1 MSIERHWI
9 DPSSRPVIRLT
20 LGVGI
25 ALPVAYGMALTLPYI
40 AVLVAVM
47 ILSKPGPPMSLLKAC
62 IAGGILM
69 LLTGS
74 GLLLVPL
81 LEHYAFAA
89 LWLIAAALF
98 TLFYL
103 GIKHANPLLNLLVV
117 GFTLIPVAGV
127 LEQAAAV
134 AVIQTLAAGVVLG
147 AASAGVAEMFLP
159 DTVQPAMKSA
169 GSTDAG
175 GARWTA
181 LRGMVIVMPVFVLA
195 LQNPSLYMA
204 AIMKTAALGQQ
215 AGTLGAREAGR
226 ELLGSTLMGA
236 MLAGFVWLGM
246 KLWPSLWMFTL
257 WMMLATCWLGMR
269 LYRVRPSKHPP
280 SYWMNALITLLIFL
294 GPAVEDSANGK
305 DVFSAAAMRL
315 SLFVAVALYAW
326 AAIYVLEE
334 IRLRRQAGTAPVA
347 ARRDSGAY

>member
-1 MSIERHWI
+1 MSTDRHWI
-9 DPSSRPVIRLT
+9 DSASRPVLRLT
-20 LGVGI
+20 IGVGV
-25 ALPVAYGMALTLPYI
+25 ALPVAYGLALTLPYV

-47 ILSKPGPPMSLLKAC
+47 ILSKEGPPMPLLKAC
-62 IAGGILM
+62 IVGGLLM

-81 LEHYAFAA
+81 LENYAFAA
-89 LWLIAAALF
+89 MLLSAAVLF
-98 TLFYL
+98 LLFYL
-103 GIKHANPLLNLLVV
+103 GIKHANPQLDLLVV
-117 GFTLIPVAGV
+117 AFTLIPVAGV

-147 AASAGVAEMFLP
+147 AASSAVAHVFLP
-159 DTVQPAMKSA
+159 AVAAPPQEGPKAA
-169 GSTDAG
+169 DAS

-181 LRGMVIVMPVFVLA
+181 LRGMVIVMPVFILA
-195 LQNPSLYMA
+195 LQNPSLYLA

-215 AGTLGAREAGR
+215 AGTLSAKEAGR

-236 MLAGFVWLGM
+236 MLAGFVWLGLR
-246 KLWPSLWMFTL
+246 LWPSLWMFTL
-257 WMMLATCWLGMR
+257 WMMLVNCWLAMR
-269 LYRVRPSKHPP
+269 LYRIRPSPHPP

-326 AAIYVLEE
+326 AAIYVLENV
-334 IRLRRQAGTAPVA
+334 RLKFITPSALAG
-347 ARRDSGAY
+347 ARNANV

>member
-1 MSIERHWI
+1 MSTDRHWI
-9 DPSSRPVIRLT
+9 DPASRPVIRLT

-25 ALPVAYGMALTLPYI
+25 ALPVAYGLALTLPYV

-47 ILSKPGPPMSLLKAC
+47 ILSKEGPPMPLLKAC
-62 IAGGILM
+62 IVGGLLM

-89 LWLIAAALF
+89 LLLIAAALF
-98 TLFYL
+98 LLFYL

-117 GFTLIPVAGV
+117 SFTLIPVAGV
-127 LEQAAAV
+127 LEQAVAA
-134 AVIQTLAAGVVLG
+134 AVIQSLAAGVVLG
-147 AASAGVAEMFLP
+147 AASSAATHAFLP
-159 DTVQPAMKSA
+159 PAAAPAQA
-169 GSTDAG
+169 GPKTNDAS

-181 LRGMVIVMPVFVLA
+181 LRGMVIVMPVFILA
-195 LQNPSLYMA
+195 LQNPSMYLA

-215 AGTLGAREAGR
+215 AGTLSAKEAGR
-226 ELLGSTLMGA
+226 ELIGSTLMGA
-236 MLAGFVWLGM
+236 VLAVVVWFGL

-257 WMMLATCWLGMR
+257 WMMLATCWLAMR
-269 LYRVRPSKHPP
+269 LYRIRPSAHPP

-305 DVFSAAAMRL
+305 DVFSAAAVRL
-315 SLFVAVALYAW
+315 SLFIAVALYAW
-326 AAIYVLEE
+326 AAIFLLEK
-334 IRLRRQAGTAPVA
+334 IRLKFPAPPAQAA
-347 ARRDSGAY
+347 ARSASA